1 MKNTV
6 SEKKRLSQRRLVAKH
21 SFDRKL
27 MILKKTQI
35 LTQNGVR
42 PRKTVLS
49 KQNNEKHSKTVLL
62 TQSNEKHNLGQTTS
76 FLSYT

>member
-1 MKNTV
+1 MQKGIFNTSCLIFRKAQV
-6 SEKKRLSQRRLVAKH
+6 S
-21 SFDRKL
+21 
-27 MILKKTQI
+27 I
-35 LTQNGVR
+35 QNGER

-76 FLSYT
+76 FLSHT